1 MTTVFLDTNVIINE
15 GFLKS
20 TWAEAILK
28 NENVFDIKILIPEV
42 VIDEAK
48 RNFASKLQK
57 KITKYK
63 ESRKD
68 LNRFTNLPDV
78 PLSLDN
84 VIDDYNKFL
93 DNLLDEGEITILPYP
108 ETSLKELVE
117 KSYEAKKPFKDTGKG
132 FKDYTIWQT
141 IKNYCKDNNNSV
153 KKIFIT
159 NDKDFNKEQ
168 DNGTFILHPD
178 LADSLEGIK
187 EIPELMRSLKDFFN
201 QELKPLLSNL
211 DSNDI
216 PNFNIYK
223 KIKTILEN
231 DLPDYSVNS
240 LVGLSFDEDLDIM
253 SVTNGPEIFYLDI
266 SEINED
272 DILIDVEGNVE
283 IEVQGSMSA
292 EQFYGEDNDDADYV
306 DDTYWMDDEGIMINH
321 SVVVS
326 QCIEISF
333 ELSIAYS
340 KKDKEITNSTINLS

>member
-28 NENVFDIKILIPEV
+28 NADFFDIKILIPEV

-48 RNFASKLQK
+48 RKFASQIND
-57 KITKYK
+57 KIRKYK

-68 LNRFTNLPDV
+68 LNRFTSLPDV
-78 PLSLDN
+78 PMNLDN
-84 VIDDYNKFL
+84 VIDEYNKFL

-231 DLPDYSVNS
+231 DLPNHFIYR
-240 LVGLSFDEDLDIM
+240 LKELAFDEDLDIIC
-253 SVTNGPEIFYLDI
+253 VTDEPEIDYLNI
-266 SEINED
+266 SEVNED
-272 DILIDVEGNVE
+272 DILIDVEGTVG
-283 IEVQGSMSA
+283 IEVQGSMSP
-292 EQFYGEDNDDADYV
+292 EQFYGGDDGIVDYV
-306 DDTYWMDDEGIMINH
+306 QDEMSGPNEDGDVDHWI
-321 SVVVS
+321 VVS
-326 QCIEISF
+326 QEISVSF
-333 ELSIAYS
+333 ELSIVYS
-340 KKDKEITNSTINLS
+340 KKDKKITNSTINLP